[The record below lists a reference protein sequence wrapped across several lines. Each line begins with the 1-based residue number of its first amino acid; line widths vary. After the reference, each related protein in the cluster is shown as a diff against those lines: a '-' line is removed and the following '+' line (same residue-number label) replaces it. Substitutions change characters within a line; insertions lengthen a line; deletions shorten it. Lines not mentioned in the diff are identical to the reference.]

1 MAKLLKIIWITAQ
14 YIQRKVLQKQFGTS
28 SNSFPVAKY
37 FNILQIKID
46 HKKLLNVKFCA
57 FLRVTHFHTI
67 FILGSEF
74 HEEIQDY
81 TYAIVNI
88 MLPQVSKLVRKH

>member
-1 MAKLLKIIWITAQ
+1 M
-14 YIQRKVLQKQFGTS
+14 
-28 SNSFPVAKY
+28 AKY
-37 FNILQIKID
+37 FKNLQIKID

-57 FLRVTHFHTI
+57 FLRVTHFHII

-88 MLPQVSKLVRKH
+88 MLPQVSKLVRKQLKCAKLTIS